1 MAADTTGLPA
11 PLAEVVTDFHE
22 VPESDRLTLL
32 LEFST
37 ELAPLPPEYA
47 DHPELL
53 EPVPECQSP
62 IAFVTEIVR
71 AREDGTAPDDDADE
85 PAARVHFY
93 ASAPAGAPTSRGFA
107 GILAEGLDGLTPQE
121 VIAVPGDYPLTLGL
135 AEAVSPLRLRGMT
148 ALLARAKR
156 QVSERMAG

>member
-1 MAADTTGLPA
+1 MTTPALPPA
-11 PLAEVVTDFHE
+11 LAEIRESFLE
-22 VPESDRLTLL
+22 LSVPDRLQLL
-32 LEFST
+32 LEF
-37 ELAPLPPEYA
+37 ANGLPSMPERFA
-47 DHPELL
+47 QRPELL